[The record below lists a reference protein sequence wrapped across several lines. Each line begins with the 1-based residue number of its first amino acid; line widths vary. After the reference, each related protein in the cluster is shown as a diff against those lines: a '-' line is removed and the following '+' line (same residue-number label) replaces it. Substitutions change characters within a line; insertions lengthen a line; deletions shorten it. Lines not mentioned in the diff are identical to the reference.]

1 MTKDVGK
8 VGNNSPSFII
18 PVDSAENKNN
28 IANFFARGAAK
39 KGAESGRPKT
49 ESSSIGKPPPPSPQ
63 KSPDQPEIK
72 ITKDEGFVEA
82 DGEGDGNFIADTD
95 DPPAGKATPTR
106 KRKVDD
112 DKEVSAEQDPSLS
125 LPYVKKTA
133 TSSSLLFS
141 PTKGSGDKKAK
152 TISSTSNT
160 EGKSRDAEV
169 KKSPAA
175 SARGKPKQR
184 KGQEEPATQKK
195 ITGFFA
201 NSS

>member
-39 KGAESGRPKT
+39 KGAAGGRPKT
-49 ESSSIGKPPPPSPQ
+49 ESSSIGKAPPLPQ

-82 DGEGDGNFIADTD
+82 DGEGDGDFVADTD
-95 DPPAGKATPTR
+95 DPPAGKAPPTR
-106 KRKVDD
+106 KRKADD

-125 LPYVKKTA
+125 SPYVKKTA

-160 EGKSRDAEV
+160 EGKSRDAGV